1 MPPLI
6 ETVAPSLISGGLSLL
21 GGLFGSS
28 SASAAQRQQMEWQEK
43 MWQQQAD
50 WSAVQAQLNRDF
62 QASEAEKLRDYN
74 SIVNQMKRA
83 QQAGVNPYSLVQG
96 SSYSSAS
103 SSQPAGATAGL
114 PSMPQPAS
122 DPFPGRASGFNAV
135 AASLDTILNSMI
147 KVGEAKKL
155 GIDTALIESTFN
167 DMVKKAHNEAIAG
180 ELSNGIQKIVLKY
193 KDRMSRQELEKL
205 TQEVYKII
213 DEDWLI
219 QRQWS
224 LTESEIIANLA
235 KAGVDKELARQIAKY
250 VDEFMSSDYASQI
263 TQRYSAARA
272 SESQVQLNASL
283 RKLNGLAYDVRLAS
297 SAEEKRK
304 NTLQYINEAKQAGI
318 LSSIMEQ
325 QLERAVRDN
334 DWQTVEKIFG
344 LIESATRSFGNVVA
358 PARLGGNNSPRDV
371 LVVP

>member
-1 MPPLI
+1 MPSLLSTI
-6 ETVAPSLISGGLSLL
+6 APSLVSGGLSLL

-28 SASAAQRQQMEWQEK
+28 SASSAQRQQMEWQEK

-50 WSAVQAQLNRDF
+50 WSAAQAQLNRDF
-62 QASEAEKLRDYN
+62 QSSEAEKLRDYN

-83 QQAGVNPYSLVQG
+83 QLAGVNPYSLVQG
-96 SSYSSAS
+96 SSYASAS
-103 SSQPAGATAGL
+103 SAQPAGATAGI

-135 AASLDTILNSMI
+135 ASSLDSILNSMI

-155 GIDTALIESTFN
+155 GLDTALIESTFN

-193 KDRMSRQELEKL
+193 KDRLSKQELEKI
-205 TQEVYKII
+205 TQEVYKIV

-224 LTESEIIANLA
+224 LTDSQIVSNLA
-235 KAGVDKELARQIAKY
+235 KAGVDKQMSRQIAKY
-250 VDEFMSSDYASQI
+250 IDEFMTSDYASQI
-263 TQRYSAARA
+263 VQRYSSAKA
-272 SESQVQLNASL
+272 SVSQAQLNASL
-283 RKLNGLAYDVRLAS
+283 RQLNSLAYDVRYS
-297 SAEEKRK
+297 SSDEEKLR
-304 NTLQYINEAKQAGI
+304 NTQQYINEAKQAGI

-325 QLERAVRDN
+325 QLETAIRNN
-334 DWQTVEKIFG
+334 DWSTVEKIFN
-344 LIESATRSFGNVVA
+344 IVESTTRSFGNIVH
-358 PARLGGNNSPRDV
+358 PFK
-371 LVVP
+371 

>member
-1 MPPLI
+1 MPVL
-6 ETVAPSLISGGLSLL
+6 ETLAPSLITGGLSLL

-28 SASAAQRQQMEWQEK
+28 SASAVQRQQMQWQEK

-50 WSAVQAQLNRDF
+50 WSSQQAQINRDF
-62 QASEAEKLRDYN
+62 QSSEAEKLRDYN

-96 SSYSSAS
+96 SSYGSQASA
-103 SSQPAGATAGL
+103 QPAGATANT

-122 DPFPGRASGFNAV
+122 DPFPGRAAGFNAV
-135 AASLDTILNSMI
+135 ANSLDSILNSMI

-155 GIDTALIESTFN
+155 GLDTSLIESTFN

-193 KDRMSRQELEKL
+193 KDKISKQELEKL
-205 TQEVYKII
+205 TQEVYKIV

-224 LTESEIIANLA
+224 LTESQIVSNLA
-235 KAGVDKELARQIAKY
+235 KAGVDKQMARQIAKY
-250 VDEFMSSDYASQI
+250 VDEFMNSDYASQI

-272 SESQVQLNASL
+272 SESQAQLNVSL
-283 RKLNGLAYDVRLAS
+283 RKLNGLAYDVRVAS
-297 SAEEKRK
+297 SDEEKRK
-304 NTLQYINEAKQAGI
+304 NARLYINEAKQADI
-318 LSSIMEQ
+318 LSSLMEQ
-325 QLERAVRDN
+325 HLERAIRDN
-334 DWQTVEKIFG
+334 DWATVEKIFNLVEQG
-344 LIESATRSFGNVVA
+344 TRSFGN
-358 PARLGGNNSPRDV
+358 
-371 LVVP
+371 LVYPLK

>member
-1 MPPLI
+1 MAPLLT
-6 ETVAPSLISGGLSLL
+6 TVAPSLISGGLSLL

-43 MWQQQAD
+43 MWQKQAD
-50 WSAVQAQLNRDF
+50 WSAQQAEINRDF
-62 QASEAEKLRDYN
+62 QSAEAEKLRDYN
-74 SIVNQMKRA
+74 SIVNQMRRA

-96 SSYSSAS
+96 SSYGSSSSA
-103 SSQPAGATAGL
+103 QPAGAIAGL

-122 DPFPGRASGFNAV
+122 DPFPGRASGFNSV

-155 GIDTALIESTFN
+155 GLDTSLIESTFN
-167 DMVKKAHNEAIAG
+167 DMVKKAHNEAIAVQ
-180 ELSNGIQKIVLKY
+180 LSNGIQKIVLKY
-193 KDRMSRQELEKL
+193 KDKITKQELEKL
-205 TQEVYKII
+205 TQEVYKIV

-224 LTESEIIANLA
+224 LTESQIVGNLA
-235 KAGVDKELARQIAKY
+235 KAGIDKQMARQIAKY

-263 TQRYSAARA
+263 AQRYSVAHA

-283 RKLNGLAYDVRLAS
+283 RKLNDLAYDVRFVS
-297 SAEEKRK
+297 SEEEKRK
-304 NTLQYINEAKQAGI
+304 NVQQYINEAKQAGI

-325 QLERAVRDN
+325 QLERAVRNN

-344 LIESATRSFGNVVA
+344 LIESATRSFGNVIA
-358 PARLGGNNSPRDV
+358 PARLGGNNSSRDV
-371 LVVP
+371 SAFP